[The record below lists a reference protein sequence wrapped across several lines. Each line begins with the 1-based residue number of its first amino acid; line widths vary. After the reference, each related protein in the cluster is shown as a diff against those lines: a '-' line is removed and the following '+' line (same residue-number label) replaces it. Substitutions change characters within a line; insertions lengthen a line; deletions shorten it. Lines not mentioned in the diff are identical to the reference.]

1 MLKSRTEAYDGRG
14 NYPVRSSSDIDAALK
29 ALVGRPLYAEKWAD
43 FKMELAVMVVK
54 TAQKASDEWESIT
67 KAFPVVETVHEDS
80 ICKLVYAPACNVD
93 QATIQ
98 DAQRMARAAVGNLPG
113 KGVFGVE
120 MFLIED
126 GKTKSI
132 RQSFR
137 ELIFYLGS
145 LMVNEIAP
153 RPHNS

>member
-14 NYPVRSSSDIDAALK
+14 NYPVRSVADIDAALK
-29 ALVGRPLYAEKWAD
+29 ALAGRPLYAEKWAD

-54 TAQKASDEWESIT
+54 TVQKAGDEWESST
-67 KAFPVVETVHEDS
+67 KAFPVVETVHENS
-80 ICKLVYAPACNVD
+80 ICKLVYAPARNVD

-98 DAQRMARAAVGNLPG
+98 DAQTMARAAVANLSG

-120 MFLIED
+120 MFLIKD
-126 GKTKSI
+126 GKTKWI
-132 RQSFR
+132 RQSVR